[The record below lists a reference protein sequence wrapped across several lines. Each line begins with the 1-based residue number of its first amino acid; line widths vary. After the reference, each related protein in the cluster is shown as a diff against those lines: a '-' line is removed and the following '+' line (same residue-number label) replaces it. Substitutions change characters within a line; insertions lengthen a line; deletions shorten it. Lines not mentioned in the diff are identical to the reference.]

1 MSFRLDRRA
10 TLAIGA
16 FVHMIVLSAQNVAKS
31 FGVNEVLKDVSFTL
45 QQGDRMG
52 LVGVNG
58 CGKSTLMRI
67 IAGLESPDSGEIS
80 MARGTRVGYLAQQ
93 DMVTHGASVWA
104 ELEKVY
110 EPVFEMEKKIRSL
123 EAEMEHAHEDAAR
136 FARLSSEYDR
146 LCRSFEEADGYAWKS
161 LVSGVLNG
169 LGFKPSQYEQNVD
182 SLSGGEKTRLCL
194 ARLLLQK
201 PDLLLLDE
209 PTNHLDME
217 TLQWLENYLSAYRGS
232 VLVISHDRYFLDH
245 VCTCMVEI
253 LMGASEQY
261 GGNYTRYIAQREER
275 FETRIR
281 AYELQQKE
289 IERQQAIIARYRMFN
304 REKSIRAAESRE
316 KALERMEKLDKPV
329 DERAIRFKFE
339 ARRRTGEDVLMVREV
354 SKSFGEKHLF
364 SGLTLHV
371 RAGDRVALI
380 GPNGVGKSTLIK
392 LIVGEETPDTGDI
405 RYGANVDIG
414 YYDQHQSTL
423 HPEKTVLDEV
433 WDRFPR
439 MEQSDVRGAL
449 GMFLFT
455 GDDVFQPIRTLS
467 GGEKGRVALTA
478 LMLRKDNVLLLDEPT
493 NHLDMDS
500 REVLEDALSGFGG
513 TIITVSHDRYFI
525 NRVANRIIEMRPDG
539 VTEYIGNYDDYVER
553 KSRPVEQEAVAG
565 KTRTELDKEKRREKL
580 NKQAL
585 RQLKV
590 RAQEAERAVG
600 LKEEEIAQLE
610 AQMADP
616 ELYANAQR
624 AAEINRAYQ
633 KAQAEL
639 PLLYE
644 QWEQAEAAL
653 GSEDE

>member
-1 MSFRLDRRA
+1 
-10 TLAIGA
+10 
-16 FVHMIVLSAQNVAKS
+16 MIVLSAQNVAKA
-31 FGVNEVLKDVSFTL
+31 FGVNVVLKDVSLTL

-67 IAGLESPDSGEIS
+67 LAGLETADSGDIS
-80 MARGTRVGYLAQQ
+80 MVRGTRIGYLAQQ
-93 DMVTHGASVWA
+93 NMVTSGLSVWD
-104 ELEKVY
+104 ELQKVY
-110 EPVFEMEKKIRSL
+110 EPVFEMERRLREL
-123 EAEMEHAHEDAAR
+123 EEEMSRAHEEPAR
-136 FARLSSEYDR
+136 FSRLSSDYDKLLHR
-146 LCRSFEEADGYAWKS
+146 FEESDGYSWKS

-169 LGFKPSQYEQNVD
+169 LGFKPAQYDQKVD
-182 SLSGGEKTRLCL
+182 SLSGGEQTRLCL

-217 TLQWLENYLSAYRGS
+217 TLTWLENYLTAYRGS

-261 GGNYTRYIAQREER
+261 SGNYTRYIAQRQER
-275 FETRIR
+275 FETRMR

-289 IERQQAIIARYRMFN
+289 IERQQAIIARYRMYN

-329 DERAIRFKFE
+329 DERAIRFRFE
-339 ARRRTGEDVLMVREV
+339 ARRRTGEDVLMLKDV

-364 SGLTLHV
+364 AHLDLHV
-371 RAGDRVALI
+371 RMGDRVALI

-392 LIVGEETPDTGDI
+392 LITGDEPADTGVI
-405 RYGANVDIG
+405 RYGSNVDIG
-414 YYDQHQSTL
+414 YYDQHQSAL

-455 GDDVFQPIRTLS
+455 GDDVFQPIKTLS

-478 LMLRKDNVLLLDEPT
+478 LMLRKDNLLLLDEPT

-500 REVLEDALSGFGG
+500 REVLEDALSDFGG

-525 NRVANRIIEMRPDG
+525 NRIANRILEMRPEG
-539 VTEYIGNYDDYVER
+539 VVEYMGNYDDYIE
-553 KSRPVEQEAVAG
+553 KKNRPVEQETVAG
-565 KTRTELDKEKRREKL
+565 KTRTELEKEKRREKQS
-580 NKQAL
+580 KQAL
-585 RQLKV
+585 RQLKA
-590 RAQEAERAVG
+590 RAQEAEKAIGV
-600 LKEEEIAQLE
+600 KEEEIAQME

-616 ELYANAQR
+616 ALYADAEKAAAVQKSYQQAQR
-624 AAEINRAYQ
+624 DL
-633 KAQAEL
+633 QA
-639 PLLYE
+639 LYE
-644 QWEQAEAAL
+644 AWEEAEAAL
-653 GSEDE
+653 QEAEG

>member
-1 MSFRLDRRA
+1 
-10 TLAIGA
+10 
-16 FVHMIVLSAQNVAKS
+16 MIVLSAQDVAKS
-31 FGVNEVLKDVSFTL
+31 FGVNAVLKDVSFTI
-45 QQGDRMG
+45 QQGDRIG

-67 IAGLESPDSGEIS
+67 IAGLDTQDSGEIS
-80 MARGTRVGYLAQQ
+80 IVRGTRIGYLAQQ
-93 DMVTHGASVWA
+93 DMVTSGSSVWA

-110 EPVFEMEKKIRSL
+110 EPVFEMEGRLRAL
-123 EAEMEHAHEDAAR
+123 EEEMAHAHENAAL
-136 FARLSSEYDR
+136 FSRLSSEYDKLMHR
-146 LCRSFEEADGYAWKS
+146 FEEADGYAWKS
-161 LVSGVLNG
+161 MVSGVLNG

-217 TLQWLENYLSAYRGS
+217 TLSWLENYLSAYRGS

-245 VCTCMVEI
+245 VCNGIVEL
-253 LMGASEQY
+253 LMGHSEQY
-261 GGNYTRYIAQREER
+261 NGNYTRYIAQRQER

-316 KALERMEKLDKPV
+316 KALDRMEKLEKPV
-329 DERAIRFKFE
+329 DERAIRFQFE
-339 ARRRTGEDVLMVREV
+339 ARRRTGEDVLKISDV

-364 SGLTLHV
+364 SGFNLHV
-371 RAGDRVALI
+371 RAGDRIALI

-392 LIVGEETPDTGDI
+392 LITGEVAADTGDI
-405 RYGANVDIG
+405 RYGSNVDLG
-414 YYDQHQSTL
+414 YYDQHQSSL

-455 GDDVFQPIRTLS
+455 GDDVFQPIKTLS

-478 LMLRKDNVLLLDEPT
+478 LMLRKDNFLLLDEPT

-500 REVLEDALSGFGG
+500 REVLEEALSGFSG

-525 NRVANRIIEMRPDG
+525 NRVADHVIEMRVDG
-539 VTEYIGNYDDYVER
+539 VTEYMGNYDDYLE
-553 KSRPVEQEAVAG
+553 KKNRPVEQEAAVG
-565 KTRTELDKEKRREKL
+565 KTKTELEKEKRREKM

-585 RQLKV
+585 RQLKI
-590 RAQEAERAVG
+590 RAQEAEKAIAA
-600 LKEEEIAQLE
+600 KEAEIEELE
-610 AQMADP
+610 TLMGDP
-616 ELYANAQR
+616 DLYADAKR
-624 AAEINRAYQ
+624 AAEVQKNYQ
-633 KAQAEL
+633 KAQDEL
-639 PLLYE
+639 ALLYE
-644 QWEQAEAAL
+644 QWEEAEAAL
-653 GSEDE
+653 QEEA

>member
-1 MSFRLDRRA
+1 
-10 TLAIGA
+10 
-16 FVHMIVLSAQNVAKS
+16 MIVLSAQSIAKS
-31 FGVNEVLKDVSFTL
+31 FGVNAVLKDVSFTM
-45 QQGDRMG
+45 QQGDRIG

-67 IAGLESPDSGEIS
+67 IAGLDSPDAGEIS
-80 MARGTRVGYLAQQ
+80 IVRGTRIGYLAQQ
-93 DMVTHGASVWA
+93 DMVTSSASVWA

-110 EPVFEMEKKIRSL
+110 EPVFEMEKRLRAL
-123 EAEMEHAHEDAAR
+123 ESEMEHAHTNPSQ
-136 FARLSSEYDR
+136 FNRLSADYDKLMR
-146 LCRSFEEADGYAWKS
+146 RFEDADGYAWKS
-161 LVSGVLNG
+161 MVSGVLNG
-169 LGFKPSQYEQNVD
+169 LGFKPAQYEQNVD

-217 TLQWLENYLSAYRGS
+217 TLNWLENYLSAYRGT

-245 VCTCMVEI
+245 VCTGMVEI
-253 LMGASEQY
+253 LMGNAEQY
-261 GGNYTRYIAQREER
+261 NGNYTRYIAQREER

-316 KALERMEKLDKPV
+316 KALERMEKLEKPV
-329 DERAIRFKFE
+329 DERAIRFQFE
-339 ARRRTGEDVLMVREV
+339 ARRRTGEDVLMINEV

-364 SGLTLHV
+364 SNFSLHV
-371 RAGDRVALI
+371 RSGDRIALI

-392 LIVGEETPDTGDI
+392 LITGDVPSDSGDI
-405 RYGANVDIG
+405 RYGSNVDLG
-414 YYDQHQSTL
+414 YYDQHQSSL
-423 HPEKTVLDEV
+423 SPEKTVLDEV

-455 GDDVFQPIRTLS
+455 GDDVFQPIKTLS

-478 LMLRKDNVLLLDEPT
+478 LMLRKDNLLLLDEPT

-525 NRVANRIIEMRPDG
+525 NRIADRVIEMMPDG
-539 VTEYIGNYDDYVER
+539 VTEYMGNYDDYLE
-553 KSRPVEQEAVAG
+553 KKNRPVEQEAIAG
-565 KTRTELDKEKRREKL
+565 KTKTELEKEKRRDKMS
-580 NKQAL
+580 KQAL
-585 RQLKV
+585 RQLKI
-590 RAQEAERAVG
+590 RAQEAEKAVG
-600 LKEEEIAQLE
+600 LKEEEIAKLE
-610 AQMADP
+610 ELMGDP
-616 ELYANAQR
+616 DLYSDAKR
-624 AAEINRAYQ
+624 AADVQKAYQ
-633 KAQAEL
+633 QAQNDLAR
-639 PLLYE
+639 LYE
-644 QWEQAEAAL
+644 EWESAEAAL
-653 GSEDE
+653 QEDA

>member
-1 MSFRLDRRA
+1 
-10 TLAIGA
+10 
-16 FVHMIVLSAQNVAKS
+16 
-31 FGVNEVLKDVSFTL
+31 
-45 QQGDRMG
+45 
-52 LVGVNG
+52 
-58 CGKSTLMRI
+58 MRI
-67 IAGLESPDSGEIS
+67 IAGLDTPDSGEIS
-80 MARGTRVGYLAQQ
+80 MVRGTRVGYLAQQ
-93 DMVTHGASVWA
+93 DMVTQGSTIWA

-110 EPVFEMEKKIRSL
+110 EPVFEMEKKLRAL
-123 EAEMEHAHEDAAR
+123 EDEMERAHGNPSD
-136 FARLSSEYDR
+136 FAKLTSDYDR
-146 LCRSFEEADGYAWKS
+146 LTQAFEESDGYAWKS
-161 LVSGVLNG
+161 MVTGVLNG
-169 LGFKPSQYEQNVD
+169 LGFKPSQYDQRVD

-217 TLQWLENYLSAYRGS
+217 TLQWLENYLAAYKGS

-245 VCTCMVEI
+245 VCNCMVEI
-253 LMGASEQY
+253 LMGTAEQY
-261 GGNYTRYIAQREER
+261 SGNYTRYIAQREER

-316 KALERMEKLDKPV
+316 KALERMEKLEKPV
-329 DERAIRFKFE
+329 DERAIRFRFE
-339 ARRRTGEDVLMVREV
+339 ARRRTGEDVLMIRDAG
-354 SKSFGEKHLF
+354 KSFGEKHLF
-364 SGLTLHV
+364 SHLDLHV
-371 RAGDRVALI
+371 RAGDRIALI

-392 LIVGEETPDTGDI
+392 LITGEVESDSGDI
-405 RYGANVDIG
+405 RFGSNVDLG
-414 YYDQHQSTL
+414 YYDQHQSSL

-455 GDDVFQPIRTLS
+455 GDDVFQPIKTLS

-478 LMLRKDNVLLLDEPT
+478 LMLRKDNLLLLDEPT

-500 REVLEDALSGFGG
+500 REVLEDALAGFGG

-525 NRVANRIIEMRPDG
+525 NRVADRILEMRPDG
-539 VTEYIGNYDDYVER
+539 VTEYMGNYDDYIER
-553 KSRPVEQEAVAG
+553 KNRPVEQVAVVG
-565 KTRTELDKEKRREKL
+565 KTKTELEKEKRREKM
-580 NKQAL
+580 NRQAL

-590 RAQEAERAVG
+590 RAQEAEKAVG
-600 LKEEEIAQLE
+600 LKEQEIADYE

-616 ELYANAQR
+616 ALYNDAQK
-624 AAEINRAYQ
+624 AAQVNKAYQ
-633 KAQAEL
+633 QAQEDL
-639 PLLYE
+639 LMLYE

-653 GSEDE
+653 QGEE

>member
-1 MSFRLDRRA
+1 
-10 TLAIGA
+10 
-16 FVHMIVLSAQNVAKS
+16 MIVLSAQNVAKS
-31 FGVNEVLKDVSFTL
+31 FGVNVVLKDVSLTL

-67 IAGLESPDSGEIS
+67 LAGLESADSGEIS
-80 MARGTRVGYLAQQ
+80 MVRGTRIGYLAQQ
-93 DMVTHGASVWA
+93 NMVTSGLSVWD
-104 ELEKVY
+104 ELQKVY
-110 EPVFEMEKKIRSL
+110 EPVFEMERRLREL
-123 EAEMEHAHEDAAR
+123 EEEMSRAHEEPAR
-136 FARLSSEYDR
+136 FSRLSSDYDKLLR
-146 LCRSFEEADGYAWKS
+146 RFEESDGYSWKS

-169 LGFKPSQYEQNVD
+169 LGFKPAQYDQKVD
-182 SLSGGEKTRLCL
+182 SLSGGEQTRLCL

-217 TLQWLENYLSAYRGS
+217 TLTWLENYLTAYRGS

-261 GGNYTRYIAQREER
+261 SGNYTRYIAQRQER
-275 FETRIR
+275 FETRMR

-289 IERQQAIIARYRMFN
+289 IERQQAIIARYRMYN

-329 DERAIRFKFE
+329 DERAIRFRFE
-339 ARRRTGEDVLMVREV
+339 ARRRTGEDVLMIKDV

-364 SGLTLHV
+364 AHLDLHV
-371 RAGDRVALI
+371 RMGDRVALI

-392 LIVGEETPDTGDI
+392 LITGDEPADTGVI
-405 RYGANVDIG
+405 RYGSNVDVG
-414 YYDQHQSTL
+414 YYDQHQSAL

-455 GDDVFQPIRTLS
+455 GDDVFQPIKTLS

-478 LMLRKDNVLLLDEPT
+478 LMLRKDNLLLLDEPT

-500 REVLEDALSGFGG
+500 REVLEDALSDFGG

-525 NRVANRIIEMRPDG
+525 NRIANRILEMRPEG
-539 VTEYIGNYDDYVER
+539 VVEYMGNYDDYIE
-553 KSRPVEQEAVAG
+553 KKNRPVEQETVAG
-565 KTRTELDKEKRREKL
+565 KTRTELEKEKRREKQS
-580 NKQAL
+580 KQAL
-585 RQLKV
+585 RQLKA
-590 RAQEAERAVG
+590 RAQEAEKAIGV
-600 LKEEEIAQLE
+600 KEEEIAQME

-616 ELYANAQR
+616 ALYADAEKAAAVQKSYQQAQR
-624 AAEINRAYQ
+624 DL
-633 KAQAEL
+633 QA
-639 PLLYE
+639 LYE
-644 QWEQAEAAL
+644 AWEEAEAVLQEAE
-653 GSEDE
+653 G

>member
-1 MSFRLDRRA
+1 
-10 TLAIGA
+10 
-16 FVHMIVLSAQNVAKS
+16 MIVLSAQNVAKS
-31 FGVNEVLKDVSFTL
+31 FGVNVVLKDVSFTI
-45 QQGDRMG
+45 QQGDRIG

-67 IAGLESPDSGEIS
+67 LAGLDTQDNGEIS
-80 MARGTRVGYLAQQ
+80 IVRGTRIGYLAQQ
-93 DMVTHGASVWA
+93 DMVTSGASVWA

-110 EPVFEMEKKIRSL
+110 EPVFEMEKRLRSL
-123 EAEMEHAHEDAAR
+123 EEEMSQAHDDVSL
-136 FARLSSEYDR
+136 FNRLSSEYDK
-146 LCRSFEEADGYAWKS
+146 LMCRFEDADGYAWKS
-161 LVSGVLNG
+161 MVSGVLNG
-169 LGFKPSQYEQNVD
+169 LGFKPAQYEQNVD
-182 SLSGGEKTRLCL
+182 SLSGGEQTRLCL

-217 TLQWLENYLSAYRGS
+217 TLSWLENYLSAYRGS

-245 VCTCMVEI
+245 VCNGMVEI
-253 LMGASEQY
+253 LMGNAEQY
-261 GGNYTRYIAQREER
+261 NGNYTRYIAQRQER

-304 REKSIRAAESRE
+304 REKSIKAAESRE
-316 KALERMEKLDKPV
+316 KALDRMEKLEKPV
-329 DERAIRFKFE
+329 DERAIRFQFE
-339 ARRRTGEDVLMVREV
+339 ARRRTGEDVLKISDV

-364 SGLTLHV
+364 SNFSLHV
-371 RAGDRVALI
+371 RAGDRIALI

-392 LIVGEETPDTGDI
+392 LITGDVLSDTGDI
-405 RYGANVDIG
+405 RYGANVDLG
-414 YYDQHQSTL
+414 YYDQHQSSL

-478 LMLRKDNVLLLDEPT
+478 LMLRKDNLLLLDEPT

-500 REVLEDALSGFGG
+500 REVLEDALSGFNG

-525 NRVANRIIEMRPDG
+525 NRVADRVIEMRTDG
-539 VTEYIGNYDDYVER
+539 VTEYMGNYDDYLE
-553 KSRPVEQEAVAG
+553 KKNRPVEQETVAG
-565 KTRTELDKEKRREKL
+565 KTKTEIEKEKRREKM

-590 RAQEAERAVG
+590 RVQEAEKAIAA
-600 LKEEEIAQLE
+600 KEEEISALE
-610 AQMADP
+610 IQMSDP
-616 ELYANAQR
+616 DLYSD
-624 AAEINRAYQ
+624 AAKASHVQKAYQ
-633 KAQAEL
+633 KAQEVL
-639 PLLYE
+639 SQLYE
-644 QWEQAEAAL
+644 EWEQAEAAL
-653 GSEDE
+653 QEET